1 MDPEGCIYIF
11 IYIYIYIIHIYIN
24 IYVTIKEKG
33 GINLRRRSMGDIGV
47 VGGRKGERR
56 NDVIIF

>member
-1 MDPEGCIYIF
+1 MQQLKKRGA
-11 IYIYIYIIHIYIN
+11 
-24 IYVTIKEKG
+24 
-33 GINLRRRSMGDIGV
+33 INLRRRSMGDIGV